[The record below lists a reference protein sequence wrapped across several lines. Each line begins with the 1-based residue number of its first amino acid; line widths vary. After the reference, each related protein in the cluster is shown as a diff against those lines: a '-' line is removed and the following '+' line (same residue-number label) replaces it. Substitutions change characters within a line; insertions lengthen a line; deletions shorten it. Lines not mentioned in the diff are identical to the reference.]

1 MYEYISGTLTYICPT
16 YVVVEVSGIGYQIYL
31 GNPYRYS
38 SQLDQTVKIFVQQ
51 IVREDAQLLYGF
63 DSLAEK
69 QLFLRLVSV
78 SGIGPKSGLAIM
90 ANDDHQGLIQA
101 IEAGDV
107 TYLTKFPGVGKK
119 TAQQMVLD
127 LKGKL
132 TELLEDKMSLFYEG
146 DLAGEQ
152 ALTEALEALSAL
164 GYSAKEVKKAEKT
177 LASESYATTDEY
189 LRAALKLMMKK

>member
-1 MYEYISGTLTYICPT
+1 MYEYITGKLTYISPA
-16 YVVVEVSGIGYQIYL
+16 YVVLDVQGVGYQIAL

-38 SQLDQTVKIFVQQ
+38 SKLEQTITIYVQQ
-51 IVREDAQLLYGF
+51 IIREDAHSLFGF
-63 DSLAEK
+63 ETLAEK
-69 QLFLRLVSV
+69 QLFLRLLSV

-90 ANDDHQGLIQA
+90 ANEDHQGLIQA

-107 TYLTKFPGVGKK
+107 NYLIKFPGVGKK

-132 TELLEDKMSLFYEG
+132 TELVENPMSLFYQG
-146 DLAGEQ
+146 TDDNALAE
-152 ALTEALEALSAL
+152 AIEALQAL
-164 GYSAKEVKKAEKT
+164 GYSPKETKRAEKV
-177 LASESYATTDEY
+177 LEKESYQSTDEY